1 MTRVN
6 RKYLLIDNDDAKSNV
21 FEIDGNSVLYFND
34 RTNATFYETYELVKK
49 YKLASKCYFITQTHL
64 WYQFIYKEG
73 IVYQYSC
80 DGVFIRRIEQVQ
92 RLSDEQVRTF
102 IKVDVHAGTPSTDLQ
117 PNPIYDKWENDL
129 FTELEN
135 GNTTVD
141 NIKRII
147 YNTENLPNPP
157 YLGGRWL
164 SGYLKGFAK
173 KYPQY
178 IELIFNSTLPLPPH
192 NIFQ

>member
-1 MTRVN
+1 MTSRD
-6 RKYLLIDNDDAKSNV
+6 RKYLLIDNDNTSDV
-21 FEIDGNSVLYFND
+21 FERDGNSLLYFND

-147 YNTENLPNPP
+147 YNTENLPHPP

-164 SGYLKGFAK
+164 SGYLKGFTK

>member
-1 MTRVN
+1 MTSRD
-6 RKYLLIDNDDAKSNV
+6 RKYLLIANDNTSDV
-21 FEIDGNSVLYFND
+21 FECDGNSVLYFND
-34 RTNATFYETYELVKK
+34 QTNATFYETYELVKK
-49 YKLASKCYFITQTHL
+49 YKLASKCYFIKQTHL

-73 IVYQYSC
+73 IIYQYSC
-80 DGVFIRRIEQVQ
+80 DGCFIRRIEQVQ
-92 RLSDEQVRTF
+92 RLSDEQVRTL
-102 IKVDVHAGTPSTDLQ
+102 IKVDVHAGTPSTHSQ
-117 PNPIYDKWENDL
+117 PNATYDKWENEL

-147 YNTENLPNPP
+147 YNTGNLPNPP

-164 SGYLKGFAK
+164 AGYLKGFTN

-178 IELIFNSTLPLPPH
+178 IELIFNSNLPLPPH
-192 NIFQ
+192 NIFD